1 MSLKNSVR
9 LACYSALEKAGF
21 ERFLKEGVDWPIVDG
36 FHCWVGLNT
45 AVNPGQV
52 EIVPFVGL
60 HVVPLEKLA
69 AQLKGKR
76 YVRGIATFAL
86 PMGDLEGACEERAF
100 VFTASQSDEFI
111 ADEAGRLAS
120 LYATVG
126 LSFAQSIAS
135 YDELLPLLKMRLG
148 MLGGYP
154 ESYACC
160 LRLMGREGE
169 AVAFVEDFVMQEPE
183 YFSAFTA
190 TFLATRPDQ
199 SGNGG

>member
-1 MSLKNSVR
+1 MSLKQSVR

-21 ERFLKEGVDWPIVDG
+21 ERFLKEGVDWPITDG

-45 AVNPGQV
+45 AVDPGQV

-60 HVVPLEKLA
+60 HVVPVEKLA

-86 PMGDLEGACEERAF
+86 PMGDLEGAREKRAF
-100 VFTASQSDEFI
+100 VFTASQSDEAI
-111 ADEAGRLAS
+111 SREADRLAS
-120 LYATVG
+120 LYASVG
-126 LSFAQSIAS
+126 LSYAHSIAS
-135 YDELLPLLKMRLG
+135 YGRLLPLLEMRLG

-160 LRLMGREGE
+160 LRLMDREGE
-169 AVAFVEDFVMQEPE
+169 AEAFVEDFVRQEPE
-183 YFSAFTA
+183 YFAAFATA
-190 TFLATRPDQ
+190 FLATMPD
-199 SGNGG
+199 